1 MGAPVGDKN
10 GKNGFS
16 HLREEGGGD
25 PEQRELLLAVGEPL
39 LASTTASPFL
49 TFSLISL
56 PHFDIMTATYQSF
69 PIKSKAPQ
77 PMGPW
82 LGGGGESTAQA
93 QPSLAGGKVV
103 AGGKVLAG
111 GKVGS
116 SGGKVGNWQ
125 FQVEIRCYYG
135 VDL

>member
-1 MGAPVGDKN
+1 MGTPAEDEN
-10 GKNGFS
+10 RNSFS
-16 HLREEGGGD
+16 HLREEVGGD
-25 PEQRELLLAVGEPL
+25 PEQRELLLAVGEP